1 MTLSLRYIQMYF
13 LSSLSYLLSTCLL
26 FSSYST
32 SSSSLS
38 PPHPRLPAPPPLLIL
53 SFTVFF
59 FLLSPFLLSLF
70 SLYFSPSL
78 SPLYSTLLYSTL
90 SLFGNAAL
98 LLALL
103 FPIYAS
109 LLKCP
114 FFFPPF
120 SLSLIGW
127 FPFLLFFFSLDRL
140 PPLPFSFLIRPL
152 LGPIRPLY
160 ATHPLLP
167 LVGSNFPFRSPLFP
181 PISFVSLLSSL
192 F

>member
-1 MTLSLRYIQMYF
+1 MHSNVLPNFSLLAYSSRLILLRLLLSL
-13 LSSLSYLLSTCLL
+13 SLS
-26 FSSYST
+26 

-38 PPHPRLPAPPPLLIL
+38 PSTPSPSYSSFYCVLFFTL
-53 SFTVFF
+53 SFSSISILALFLSLS
-59 FLLSPFLLSLF
+59 LLSP
-70 SLYFSPSL
+70 
-78 SPLYSTLLYSTL
+78 LYSTL

-127 FPFLLFFFSLDRL
+127 FPFLLFFSLLIVSL
-140 PPLPFSFLIRPL
+140 PSHFPFSF
-152 LGPIRPLY
+152 
-160 ATHPLLP
+160 
-167 LVGSNFPFRSPLFP
+167 VPF
-181 PISFVSLLSSL
+181 
-192 F
+192 

>member
-1 MTLSLRYIQMYF
+1 MYF
-13 LSSLSYLLSTCLL
+13 LISLYLPTLL
-26 FSSYST
+26 VLFCFVF
-32 SSSSLS
+32 SLS
-38 PPHPRLPAPPPLLIL
+38 PPHPCLPAPPPLLIL
-53 SFTVFF
+53 PFTVYF

-70 SLYFSPSL
+70 SLYFSPLL
-78 SPLYSTLLYSTL
+78 SSLLYSL

-127 FPFLLFFFSLDRL
+127 FPFLLFFSLLIVSL
-140 PPLPFSFLIRPL
+140 PSHFPFSF
-152 LGPIRPLY
+152 
-160 ATHPLLP
+160 
-167 LVGSNFPFRSPLFP
+167 VPF
-181 PISFVSLLSSL
+181 
-192 F
+192 

>member
-1 MTLSLRYIQMYF
+1 MYF
-13 LSSLSYLLSTCLL
+13 LISLYLPTLL
-26 FSSYST
+26 VLFCFVF
-32 SSSSLS
+32 SLS
-38 PPHPRLPAPPPLLIL
+38 PPHPCLPAPPSHSYS
-53 SFTVFF
+53 SFYCVL

-70 SLYFSPSL
+70 SLYFSPLL
-78 SPLYSTLLYSTL
+78 SSLLYSL

-127 FPFLLFFFSLDRL
+127 FPFLLFFSLLIVSL
-140 PPLPFSFLIRPL
+140 PSHFPFSF
-152 LGPIRPLY
+152 
-160 ATHPLLP
+160 
-167 LVGSNFPFRSPLFP
+167 VPF
-181 PISFVSLLSSL
+181 
-192 F
+192 

>member
-1 MTLSLRYIQMYF
+1 MTDSLTDTF
-13 LSSLSYLLSTCLL
+13 KCTSYLLSTCVL
-26 FSSYST
+26 FSSYSA
-32 SSSSLS
+32 SSSLS

-114 FFFPPF
+114 SFFLPF
-120 SLSLIGW
+120 SPALIGP
-127 FPFLLFFFSLDRL
+127 FPSRLLFFPRSSPSLH
-140 PPLPFSFLIRPL
+140 S
-152 LGPIRPLY
+152 
-160 ATHPLLP
+160 
-167 LVGSNFPFRSPLFP
+167 LFP
-181 PISFVSLLSSL
+181 YSFVP

>member
-1 MTLSLRYIQMYF
+1 MYF
-13 LSSLSYLLSTCLL
+13 LSSLYLPTLL
-26 FSSYST
+26 VLFCFVFFF
-32 SSSSLS
+32 SLS
-38 PPHPRLPAPPPLLIL
+38 PPLPCLPAPPPLLIL
-53 SFTVFF
+53 PFTVFF
-59 FLLSPFLLSLF
+59 FLLYPFFLSLF

-78 SPLYSTLLYSTL
+78 LYSLPLYSTL

-127 FPFLLFFFSLDRL
+127 FPFLLFFSLLIVSL
-140 PPLPFSFLIRPL
+140 PSHFPFSF
-152 LGPIRPLY
+152 
-160 ATHPLLP
+160 
-167 LVGSNFPFRSPLFP
+167 VPF
-181 PISFVSLLSSL
+181 
-192 F
+192 

>member
-1 MTLSLRYIQMYF
+1 MHSNVLPNFSLLAYSSRLILLRLLSL
-13 LSSLSYLLSTCLL
+13 
-26 FSSYST
+26 

-38 PPHPRLPAPPPLLIL
+38 PSTPSHSYS
-53 SFTVFF
+53 SFYCVL
-59 FLLSPFLLSLF
+59 FLLSTFLLSLF
-70 SLYFSPSL
+70 SLYFSPLL
-78 SPLYSTLLYSTL
+78 SSLLYSL

-127 FPFLLFFFSLDRL
+127 FPFLLFFSLLIVSL
-140 PPLPFSFLIRPL
+140 PSHFPFSF
-152 LGPIRPLY
+152 
-160 ATHPLLP
+160 
-167 LVGSNFPFRSPLFP
+167 VPF
-181 PISFVSLLSSL
+181 
-192 F
+192 

>member
-1 MTLSLRYIQMYF
+1 MHSNVLPNFSLLAYSSRLILLRLLSL
-13 LSSLSYLLSTCLL
+13 T
-26 FSSYST
+26 
-32 SSSSLS
+32 SSSLS
-38 PPHPRLPAPPPLLIL
+38 PSTPSHSYS
-53 SFTVFF
+53 SFYCVL

-70 SLYFSPSL
+70 SLYFSPLL
-78 SPLYSTLLYSTL
+78 SSLLYSL

-127 FPFLLFFFSLDRL
+127 FPFLLFFSLDRL